1 MKRLLI
7 ILLILPFAGCSSIY
21 PVGGAMIGGGAGSLA
36 GPAGA
41 AIGAGVGYGAGKLG
55 QLASDNKDLVK
66 AVTKGDVAAM
76 VAAAS
81 GKNQGFMDEALD
93 TVYGFI
99 KLCLIGVLLWNILPI
114 LYTRY
119 VLKKAI
125 KNNGKDK
132 KSN

>member
-1 MKRLLI
+1 MKHALI
-7 ILLILPFAGCSSIY
+7 IVLILPFAGCSSIY

-99 KLCLIGVLLWNILPI
+99 KLCLIGVLIYTLAPI
-114 LYTRY
+114 FYTRY
-119 VLKKAI
+119 ILRKVI
-125 KNNGKDK
+125 KDNGKAK
-132 KSN
+132 KSS